1 MLAFLLRRL
10 LFAAGTL
17 ILTAFFAY
25 GTMRALRPEQYP
37 GQATVPDLFS
47 DVDRALLHLDFG
59 GACMFAGCPSIKR
72 LWLDGIVVDLTLLA
86 GGVAFAVAF
95 GVLGGLW
102 CASRRRTRS
111 ARALEGVATVLYC
124 APVYVVGLGV
134 LLLFAPPFG
143 LVELPYFF
151 DPGSYAPPLENPWD
165 FVRSMMLPWIVV
177 GAPLGA
183 AILRLTLAL
192 AVEALG
198 EDYVRTA
205 AAKGVP
211 HAKVVRRHAGPPTY
225 VSVASLVER
234 LGAVHD
240 HEHGPGRVRV
250 RDPGLLPAHEARAR
264 PGAQLAAP
272 QGPAHRHPDA
282 AGARAVG
289 GGADRRART
298 ARRPRD
304 RAARPA
310 HPQQRA
316 HDRLMLTFLAPEAT
330 VCGAPDMPGESMTA
344 DVRSGPWAG
353 SPVSAASSFAPAIP
367 KRWRSGTRSG
377 LG

>member
-1 MLAFLLRRL
+1 VLAFLLRRL
-10 LFAAGTL
+10 FFAAGTI

-37 GQATVPDLFS
+37 GQATVADLFS

-72 LWLDGIVVDLTLLA
+72 LWLDGIVVDLMLLA
-86 GGVAFAVAF
+86 GGVAFAVAV

-111 ARALEGVATVLYC
+111 ARALEGVATLLYC
-124 APVYVVGLGV
+124 APVYVIGLGL

-143 LVELPYFF
+143 LVELPYFI
-151 DPGSYAPPLENPWD
+151 DPDSYAPPLENPWD

-225 VSVASLVER
+225 VSVASLLSASSPFTIMNMVLVEYVFTIPGFLR
-234 LGAVHD
+234 HTKRALGQVPNWPPPKVPPIDIPTLQALALWAAVLI
-240 HEHGPGRVRV
+240 VAL
-250 RDPGLLPAHEARAR
+250 GLLAD
-264 PGAQLAAP
+264 LAIMRLDP
-272 QGPAHRHPDA
+272 RI
-282 AGARAVG
+282 
-289 GGADRRART
+289 RT
-298 ARRPRD
+298 
-304 RAARPA
+304 
-310 HPQQRA
+310 
-316 HDRLMLTFLAPEAT
+316 
-330 VCGAPDMPGESMTA
+330 
-344 DVRSGPWAG
+344 SGH
-353 SPVSAASSFAPAIP
+353 AI
-367 KRWRSGTRSG
+367 G
-377 LG
+377 